1 MRIPSNAR
9 ICRVE
14 TDMVII
20 FVVFFPFQCHCA
32 INARFNKTEA
42 QNNCVRIHLVV
53 FVLLHIVSMF
63 QISRKSY
70 MFHISRKSYHSSI
83 IAGLGLSLERLWQ
96 ILNGVWLGA
105 GMLIVVLKSQRD
117 VCPSQQSMG
126 YGNLT
131 STKY

>member
-1 MRIPSNAR
+1 MRTPSNAR
-9 ICRVE
+9 IFRVE
-14 TDMVII
+14 IDMVII
-20 FVVFFPFQCHCA
+20 FVVFFPFQCHCV
-32 INARFNKTEA
+32 INVRFNKTEA

-53 FVLLHIVSMF
+53 FVLLHKVSMF
-63 QISRKSY
+63 RISRKSY

-83 IAGLGLSLERLWQ
+83 IAGLGLSPERLWQ

-117 VCPSQQSMG
+117 VCPFQQSMG